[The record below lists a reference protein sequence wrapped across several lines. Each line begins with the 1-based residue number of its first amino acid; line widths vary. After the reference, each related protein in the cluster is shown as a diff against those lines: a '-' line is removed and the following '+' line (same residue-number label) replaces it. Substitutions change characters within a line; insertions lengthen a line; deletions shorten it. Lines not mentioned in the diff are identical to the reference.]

1 MQALLNI
8 ELNSTAG
15 KYLTVDERFTAVM
28 NRVRSFFSRAVG
40 EVREASYTVDNG
52 DEVGHVLEAT
62 AVITV
67 DFHTEKNLF
76 EMAINTIAKEFG
88 QDCIA
93 VLYSDGDGKLVGPRA
108 DEWPSFTTD
117 YFVLPTIY
125 ELLAA

>member
-8 ELNSTAG
+8 ELDDKSG
-15 KYLTVDERFTAVM
+15 KYLTVDERFNVVM
-28 NRVRSFFSRAVG
+28 LRVRNFFSRAVG
-40 EVREASYTVDNG
+40 EVRTAQYETHNG
-52 DEVGHVLEAT
+52 EIAGTITEST

-76 EMAINTIAKEFG
+76 EMALNTIAKEFN

-93 VLYSDGDGKLVGPRA
+93 VLYSDGEGKLVGPKA
-108 DEWPSFTTD
+108 NEWPEFTTD
-117 YFVLPTIY
+117 YFVVPSIY